1 MNNLPFAATSQLTA
15 PDGQPS
21 WCSLCNLQDCRCLVE
36 DEMAVQP
43 THCDACTSVPSS
55 CHLYLDPNRNEPN
68 DSNTLMS
75 SQAPPLPRL
84 QSSAVFTASTAMPML
99 HQPMELL
106 ATDRPTPTTHMEPSF
121 PLSWP
126 STTLLQDSDTLMSSQ
141 VTPLSPVLHSLAAS
155 TAMPSSK
162 MPRSALLIL
171 TPVASAYPKVYFI
184 CDVCLPLICYSMLQ
198 DSVDLAPQSG
208 SALRYSTGLHLLPP
222 APPSVCR
229 QFQTHSN
236 SIGSTNE
243 QQDAHLWA
251 YTGAGTGEPY
261 QRPGLFPPQTAQIP
275 RRDFSIILLQANVC
289 REAKQLI
296 RDQITRILGDCLVK
310 EDYIKLVVE
319 VFLKQRKLESDR
331 VSQRKA
337 WLTKQKEKAE
347 ADFNKCSANLDALHR
362 EHQAMKSVCRLSAAA
377 KAELSTAVSAMLDRE
392 LDAIY
397 VSIQSQEWMM
407 DDEGHE

>member
-126 STTLLQDSDTLMSSQ
+126 STTLLQDSDTLMSS
-141 VTPLSPVLHSLAAS
+141 
-155 TAMPSSK
+155 
-162 MPRSALLIL
+162 
-171 TPVASAYPKVYFI
+171 
-184 CDVCLPLICYSMLQ
+184 Q